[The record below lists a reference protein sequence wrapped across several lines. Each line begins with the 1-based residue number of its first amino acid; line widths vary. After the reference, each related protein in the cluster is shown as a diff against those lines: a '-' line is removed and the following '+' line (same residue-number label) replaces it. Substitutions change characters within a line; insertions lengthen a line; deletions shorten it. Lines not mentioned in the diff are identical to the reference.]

1 MYGSQALLIF
11 ATHGE
16 LERHTGLYIF
26 KNVSNEKVCDI
37 KIASD
42 VGTNF
47 DNPVKGYS
55 KCRLLNK

>member
-1 MYGSQALLIF
+1 MIF